1 MRFRF
6 MGLPVR
12 RLPYLFAQPYTEVP
26 AADAAH
32 PSADAAKPP
41 EAAAKNPELSDS
53 GAVLI
58 RTRAEADEDTRS
70 LCTVANMLFLIAL
83 LV

>member
-1 MRFRF
+1 

-58 RTRAEADEDTRS
+58 RTRAEADEDSRS

>member
-12 RLPYLFAQPYTEVP
+12 RLPYLFAQPYTTVSP
-26 AADAAH
+26 VGTAH

-41 EAAAKNPELSDS
+41 EAAAKNPKLSDS
-53 GAVLI
+53 AVPI
-58 RTRAEADEDTRS
+58 RHFMNDLAADHRHQ
-70 LCTVANMLFLIAL
+70 
-83 LV
+83 

>member
-12 RLPYLFAQPYTEVP
+12 RLPYLFAQPYTGVP

-32 PSADAAKPP
+32 PSADATKPP
-41 EAAAKNPELSDS
+41 EAVAKNPELSDS
-53 GAVLI
+53 AGPAG
-58 RTRAEADEDTRS
+58 R
-70 LCTVANMLFLIAL
+70 
-83 LV
+83 LVNNLATDHRHE